1 MDLKKLA
8 AKELKKA
15 VAKEAT
21 KKILPMDAPKPKI
34 GTKAKLA
41 GILAT
46 IAAVAGMAAEYLGG

>member
-15 VAKEAT
+15 AVKEAT

-41 GILAT
+41 GILGT
-46 IAAVAGMAAEYLGG
+46 IAAIAAMAAEYLGG

>member
-15 VAKEAT
+15 VVKEAT
-21 KKILPMDAPKPKI
+21 KKILPMEAAKPKV
-34 GTKAKLA
+34 GLKAKVA

-46 IAAVAGMAAEYLGG
+46 IAAVAALGAEYLGG